1 DRPCRPLFPEKYY
14 KEVQVTATVHSV
26 DGENPSD
33 VLAMTGASAAIHISP
48 IPWAGPI
55 AGVRVGRIDGRFVA
69 NPTSQELEESDMDI
83 MIAASR
89 DAIMMVEG
97 ESDEISEADM
107 QAALEFGHKAVQDT
121 ITLIEKMREAVGL
134 EKWVHEVAPKDD
146 ALIRRVREVGLEG
159 TREACN
165 ITEKHARYGRFAEV
179 KKSVVAALAA
189 EFPEREAEIKEA
201 YEALRYDTM
210 RAQVLDDR
218 RRVDGRDLKTV
229 RPISI
234 EAGFLPRTHGSSLF
248 TRGETQAIVTATLGT
263 RQDEQRIDGLIEEY
277 WKSFLLHYNFPPYS
291 VGETRPMRGPGRREV
306 GHGNL

>member
-1 DRPCRPLFPEKYY
+1 AKQAQGAVLVTCGETVLLVTVCGAKEPRPGFNFMPLTVDYIEKTYAAGKIPGGFFKREGKLRDSEVLTSRLIDRPCRPLFPDHYY
-14 KEVQVTATVHSV
+14 NDVQVIAPVHSA

-33 VLAMTGASAAIHISP
+33 VLAMTGASAALHLSP

-69 NPTSQELEESDMDI
+69 NPTFQELEESDMDI

-146 ALIRRVREVGLEG
+146 A
-159 TREACN
+159 
-165 ITEKHARYGRFAEV
+165 
-179 KKSVVAALAA
+179 
-189 EFPEREAEIKEA
+189 
-201 YEALRYDTM
+201 
-210 RAQVLDDR
+210 
-218 RRVDGRDLKTV
+218 
-229 RPISI
+229 
-234 EAGFLPRTHGSSLF
+234 
-248 TRGETQAIVTATLGT
+248 
-263 RQDEQRIDGLIEEY
+263 
-277 WKSFLLHYNFPPYS
+277 
-291 VGETRPMRGPGRREV
+291 
-306 GHGNL
+306 